1 MEKWIQDALLNWQ
14 SHNVKLNSPATI
26 SEIEHTESVL
36 NFAFPEDFKQLYLIV
51 NGFKGLD
58 WQEHM
63 FTFWPLK
70 MILEEYDEKEEGFI
84 GFSDFLLKS
93 HSIGFNKEKA
103 GVFRYYQSVKDQIP
117 EYIASS
123 FQQALF
129 LINANSSL
137 IY

>member
-1 MEKWIQDALLNWQ
+1 MEGWIQQAIDNWQ
-14 SHNVKLNSPATI
+14 LHKVKMNPPATI

-36 NFAFPEDFKQLYLIV
+36 NFIFPEDFKQFYLVI
-51 NGFKGLD
+51 NGFDALD

-70 MILEEYDEKEEGFI
+70 MMIEEYNENEQGFI
-84 GFSDFLLKS
+84 GFSDFLLKIN
-93 HSIGFNKEKA
+93 SIGFSRHAN
-103 GVFRYYQSVKDQIP
+103 GVFKLYSSIENNIP

-123 FQQALF
+123 FQQVVHM
-129 LINANSSL
+129 INSSNDL